1 MNKIIKEVQESLTNL
16 KRVKPLVHCITNY
29 VTVNDCANVILS
41 IGGSPAMA
49 EAIEE
54 VEEMA
59 TQAQAL
65 VLNIGTISNELV
77 DSMVKAGKAANK
89 AGVPVIFDPVG
100 VGATNYRKKSTFRLL
115 EEVKFSVIR
124 GNMAEIKVLCGMEA
138 NSKGVDSVEDVKE
151 EAAKDIAKKLA
162 RKLKTVVAITGV
174 IDYISDGERV
184 ITIRNGNEMLTRVTG
199 TGCMTTALIGAYLGG
214 GSSPLSC
221 AVAGV
226 STMGMV
232 GEVAFENLKKNGGS
246 GSFRVSLID
255 GIYNLK
261 KADFKERGKIN
272 EEDWL

>member
-1 MNKIIKEVQESLTNL
+1 MDKIIKEVQESLKNL
-16 KRVKPLVHCITNY
+16 KGAKPLVHCITNY
-29 VTVNDCANVILS
+29 ITANDCANAILA

-49 EAIEE
+49 DAIEE

-59 TQAQAL
+59 IQAQAL
-65 VLNIGTISNELV
+65 VLNLGTIANELIEA
-77 DSMVKAGKAANK
+77 MIKAGKAANK
-89 AGVPVIFDPVG
+89 TGVPVVFDPVG
-100 VGATNYRKKSTFRLL
+100 VGATSYRKKSAFRLL

-124 GNMAEIKVLCGMEA
+124 GNMAEIKVLCGMES
-138 NSKGVDSVEDVKE
+138 NSKGVDSVEKVE
-151 EAAKDIAKKLA
+151 EEESLNIAKELG
-162 RKLKTVVAITGV
+162 RKLNTVVAITGV
-174 IDYISDGERV
+174 VDYISDGERV

-214 GSSPLSC
+214 GSSAISC

-226 STMGMV
+226 STMGIV
-232 GEVAFENLKKNGGS
+232 GEIAFENLKKNQGS

-272 EEDWL
+272 EEN

>member
-1 MNKIIKEVQESLTNL
+1 MNNIIKEVQESLNNL
-16 KRVKPLVHCITNY
+16 KSVKPLVHCITNY
-29 VTVNDCANVILS
+29 ITANDCANAILA

-49 EAIEE
+49 DATEE

-59 TQAQAL
+59 SQAQAL
-65 VLNIGTISNELV
+65 VLNLGTIANELV
-77 DSMVKAGKAANK
+77 DVMVKAGKAANK
-89 AGVPVIFDPVG
+89 SGVPVIFDPVG
-100 VGATNYRKKSTFRLL
+100 VGATNYRKKSSFRLL

-151 EAAKDIAKKLA
+151 DEAFDIAKRLAKKLN
-162 RKLKTVVAITGV
+162 TVVAITGV
-174 IDYISDGERV
+174 VDYISDGERV

-226 STMGMV
+226 STMGIV
-232 GEVAFENLKKNGGS
+232 GEIAFENLKGNEGS
-246 GSFRVSLID
+246 GSYRVSLID
-255 GIYNLK
+255 GMYNLK
-261 KADFKERGKIN
+261 EEDFNKIGKIN
-272 EEDWL
+272 E

>member
-1 MNKIIKEVQESLTNL
+1 MNTIIKEAQEALKSL
-16 KRVKPLVHCITNY
+16 KEVKPLVHCITNY
-29 VTVNDCANVILS
+29 VTVNDCANAILS

-49 EAIEE
+49 DAIEE

-59 TQAQAL
+59 SIAQAL
-65 VLNIGTISNELV
+65 VINIGTLSNEAV
-77 DSMVKAGKAANK
+77 ESMVKAGKAANN

-100 VGATNYRKKSTFRLL
+100 VGATNYRKESSFRLL
-115 EEVKFSVIR
+115 KEIKFSVIR

-138 NSKGVDSVEDVKE
+138 NSKGVDSTENVKE
-151 EAAKDIAKKLA
+151 DDAKDIAKKLA
-162 RKLKTVVAITGV
+162 NQLDTVVAITGV
-174 IDYISDGERV
+174 VDYISDGERV
-184 ITIRNGNEMLTRVTG
+184 ITIKNGNEMLTSVTG

-246 GSFRVSLID
+246 GSFRVALID

-261 KADFKERGKIN
+261 KGDFKERGKIN
-272 EEDWL
+272 EEN

>member
-1 MNKIIKEVQESLTNL
+1 MNKIIKEVQKSLTNL

-29 VTVNDCANVILS
+29 VTVNDCANAILA

-49 EAIEE
+49 DAIEE

-89 AGVPVIFDPVG
+89 AGVPVVLDPVG
-100 VGATNYRKKSTFRLL
+100 VGATTYRKESSFRLL
-115 EEVKFSVIR
+115 QEVKFSVIR
-124 GNMAEIKVLCGMEA
+124 GNMAEIKVLYGMEA
-138 NSKGVDSVEDVKE
+138 NAKGVDSIEDVKE
-151 EAAKDIAKKLA
+151 DEAKDIAKKMA
-162 RKLKTVVAITGV
+162 KKLNTVVAITGV

-184 ITIRNGNEMLTRVTG
+184 IKIRNGNEMLTTVTG
-199 TGCMTTALIGAYLGG
+199 AGCMTTALIGAYLGG
-214 GSSPLSC
+214 GSSSLSC

-226 STMGMV
+226 STMGIV

-246 GSFRVSLID
+246 GSFRVLLID
-255 GIYNLK
+255 GMYNLK
-261 KADFKERGKIN
+261 KADFKEQGKID
-272 EEDWL
+272 E